1 MLIPDVSPQLRLFK
15 IPYLAV
21 SPPPAIYQSLLLSY
35 SNFVTQIYF
44 CFFSETINIQEQW
57 QQL

>member
-15 IPYLAV
+15 ITYLAV
-21 SPPPAIYQSLLLSY
+21 SPPPVIYQSFLLSY

-44 CFFSETINIQEQW
+44 CFFSETINIQEQ
-57 QQL
+57 